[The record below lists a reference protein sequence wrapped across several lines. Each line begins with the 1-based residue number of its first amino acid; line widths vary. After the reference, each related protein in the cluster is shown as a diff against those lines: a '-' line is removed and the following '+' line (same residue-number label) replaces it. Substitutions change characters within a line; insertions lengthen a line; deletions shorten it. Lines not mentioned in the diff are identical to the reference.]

1 MNKKQL
7 IKTIEELNELL
18 VDPDGPEDPM
28 STEGTEDE
36 LCAILIKEAL
46 RLIEPADKLS
56 DGTKTLI
63 QELCDGHLDEMD
75 AKTIEVLERCG
86 YEFSDPDEG
95 EEEAPEDAPED
106 DDNLELVAEVNG
118 AERLKDL
125 KEIAKSYDEFKSI
138 RGELSAYKTA
148 DELREAMLEH
158 LEEEPEEKKEEK
170 SIDLEELVED
180 AGNIQVLKKLVGDH
194 DEFKSLRKK
203 LPTYKEA
210 KPLRNTMLD
219 LLESPKDEKEEPPT
233 KTEKKATPKKEEKVK
248 PVVKKKGTGVIATI
262 VSLIEKSGK
271 KGITKDEILEQLV
284 EAFPDREKVSMKNT
298 INVQVPNRITKEKF
312 PVKVK
317 DGYYSK

>member
-18 VDPDGPEDPM
+18 VDPDGPEAPM

-63 QELCDGHLDEMD
+63 QELCDDHLDEMD

-106 DDNLELVAEVNG
+106 DDNLELVAEVNS

-148 DELREAMLEH
+148 DELRDAMLEY
-158 LEEEPEEKKEEK
+158 LEEEPEEKEEEPEEEK
-170 SIDLEELVED
+170 
-180 AGNIQVLKKLVGDH
+180 K
-194 DEFKSLRKK
+194 
-203 LPTYKEA
+203 PA
-210 KPLRNTMLD
+210 KA
-219 LLESPKDEKEEPPT
+219 
-233 KTEKKATPKKEEKVK
+233 EKKPAAKKEEKVK
-248 PVVKKKGTGVIATI
+248 LGKKSSTIDGLIVGAKVRFTSSSSSKKAPNKKLIGEI
-262 VSLIEKSGK
+262 VSIKIEPRDQNEYVRIK
-271 KGITKDEILEQLV
+271 TKLGY
-284 EAFPDREKVSMKNT
+284 FHKVSKYVE
-298 INVQVPNRITKEKF
+298 II
-312 PVKVK
+312 
-317 DGYYSK
+317 D

>member
-18 VDPDGPEDPM
+18 VDPDGPEAPM

-63 QELCDGHLDEMD
+63 QELCDDHLDEMD

-158 LEEEPEEKKEEK
+158 LEEDEAEEAPEEKKP
-170 SIDLEELVED
+170 
-180 AGNIQVLKKLVGDH
+180 A
-194 DEFKSLRKK
+194 
-203 LPTYKEA
+203 A
-210 KPLRNTMLD
+210 
-219 LLESPKDEKEEPPT
+219 
-233 KTEKKATPKKEEKVK
+233 KKEEKRDQPMSEFIDDVLLEGGTWDGMIKICKKEATARGYK
-248 PVVKKKGTGVIATI
+248 PPMTKNALLTHIKIRTKTN
-262 VSLIEKSGK
+262 SKYLGK
-271 KGITKDEILEQLV
+271 LKMTDDGIQ
-284 EAFPDREKVSMKNT
+284 
-298 INVQVPNRITKEKF
+298 
-312 PVKVK
+312 
-317 DGYYSK
+317 